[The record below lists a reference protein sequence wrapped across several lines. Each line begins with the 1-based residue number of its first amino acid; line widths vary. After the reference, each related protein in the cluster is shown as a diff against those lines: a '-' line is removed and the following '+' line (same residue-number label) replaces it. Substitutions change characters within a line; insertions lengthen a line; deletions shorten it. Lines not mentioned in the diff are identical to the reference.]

1 MKKASEQG
9 LEATNQIMKSVISQF
24 QIEGDLNQ
32 IKIQIHPIIS
42 NAMFARDNELLEAER
57 FRTIQ
62 HLSRVFSDEDMER
75 VVKCLGLHLTIA

>member
-1 MKKASEQG
+1 MKNSSEQG
-9 LEATNQIMKSVISQF
+9 LETTNQIMESVISQF

-32 IKIQIHPIIS
+32 MKIQIHPIIS

-62 HLSRVFSDEDMER
+62 HLSRVFSDEDMKR